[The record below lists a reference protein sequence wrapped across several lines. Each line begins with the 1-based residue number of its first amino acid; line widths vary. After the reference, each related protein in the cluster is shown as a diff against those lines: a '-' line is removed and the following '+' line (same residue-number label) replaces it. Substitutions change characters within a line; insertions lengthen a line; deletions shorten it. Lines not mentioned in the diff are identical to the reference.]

1 MTSVKGKI
9 AGQDVALTDETSRA
23 VATTDFAGDAEQY
36 QEKYA
41 AQDLSIPFLTI
52 IQGMS
57 PQIKRTHAKYVEG
70 ALPGMIF
77 NTITQRLIPGDV
89 GLPLI
94 PVMYERC
101 FIEWIQRD
109 DGGGFVAKY
118 PVEQGEKALIQR
130 NDSNKPII
138 MAGSPVGTP
147 GNELVETA
155 SHVVLD
161 LYEGAMQPA
170 IISMS
175 STQLK
180 KSRDWNY
187 NLSQRTADIGG
198 KIIKP
203 ARFFWVY
210 KFTTIG
216 ESKKDYSWD
225 GWKITPIGDVRDLPN
240 GDEVYAA
247 AKKLRDDLTAGAVTV
262 DYSKADRGAGDGAA
276 GEREGDKA
284 PF

>member
-1 MTSVKGKI
+1 MTAVKGTI
-9 AGQDVALTDETSRA
+9 AGQDVTLVDDKSRA
-23 VATTDFAGDAEQY
+23 IATTDFAGDAEQY
-36 QEKYA
+36 REQYSQ
-41 AQDLSIPFLTI
+41 QDLSIPFITI

-57 PQIKRTHAKYVEG
+57 PQIKRTHAKYIEG

-77 NTITQRLIPGDV
+77 NTVTNRLIPGDV

-94 PVMYERC
+94 PVMYERA
-101 FIEWIQRD
+101 FIEWTPRD

-118 PVEQGEKALIQR
+118 PVEQGEKALVQR

-138 MAGSPVGTP
+138 VAGSPIGEP

-155 SHVVLD
+155 SHIVLD
-161 LYEGAMQPA
+161 LYEGGMAPA

-203 ARFFWVY
+203 ARFFWTY
-210 KFTTIG
+210 KFTTVG

-240 GDEVYAA
+240 GDAVYAA
-247 AKKLRDDLTAGAVTV
+247 AKKLRDDLSAGAVTV
-262 DYSKADRGAGDGAA
+262 DYSKAERGGEGGTGERAGDAA
-276 GEREGDKA
+276 
-284 PF
+284 PY

>member
-1 MTSVKGKI
+1 MSAPTKGKTAGNDVTLVDEKARDI
-9 AGQDVALTDETSRA
+9 ANI
-23 VATTDFAGDAEQY
+23 DFAADAETY
-36 QEKYA
+36 KEHYT
-41 AQDLSIPFLTI
+41 AQDISIPFITI

-70 ALPGMIF
+70 ALPGMIY
-77 NTITQRLIPGDV
+77 NTVTQRLIPGDV

-94 PVMYERC
+94 PIMYDRC
-101 FIEWIQRD
+101 FIEWTPRD
-109 DGGGFVAKY
+109 DGGGFAGKY
-118 PVEQGEKALIQR
+118 SIEQGQKALVQR
-130 NDSNKPII
+130 NDNNKPII

-161 LYEGAMQPA
+161 LYEGGMSPA

-180 KSRDWNY
+180 KSRDWNF
-187 NLSQRTADIGG
+187 NLSQRTATINGNT
-198 KIIKP
+198 ISP
-203 ARFFWVY
+203 ARFFWLY
-210 KFTTIG
+210 KFTTVG

-225 GWKITPIGDVRDLPN
+225 GWKITSMGDVRDLPN
-240 GDEVYAA
+240 GKAVYDV
-247 AKKLRDDLTAGAVTV
+247 AKKLRDDLSTGAVTV
-262 DYSKADRGAGDGAA
+262 DYSKADGAGEGG